1 MEEHLA
7 SPQFSL
13 DAAMAKAMGI
23 PMIVVAGGE
32 TREIKTTVDAD
43 GIAMAKAMGILTLAG
58 CETREI
64 KTIEVNDTKNKTTVD
79 TDGITIAKVMGIPML
94 VAVDKTTDDNKK
106 KFDDCSDS
114 KSSNTVDCDKKK

>member
-7 SPQFSL
+7 SPQFLL

-23 PMIVVAGGE
+23 PMIVVAGDE
-32 TREIKTTVDAD
+32 TREIKTTVDTD
-43 GIAMAKAMGILTLAG
+43 CITMAEATDILTLAATD
-58 CETREI
+58 TREI
-64 KTIEVNDTKNKTTVD
+64 KTIEVN
-79 TDGITIAKVMGIPML
+79 GITMAKVMGMPML

-114 KSSNTVDCDKKK
+114 KSSSSNTVDCDKKK